1 MSMNISS
8 MSGMVSGCVGMID
21 YEHQRIIRAL
31 QAYGVEPTGDK
42 SMDKAKLQRIQ
53 AAESSKDAKMSN
65 DTKDESKSAKDIAD
79 GATTIQKN
87 EGAEQ
92 LAMLNRMQLGLL

>member
-8 MSGMVSGCVGMID
+8 MSGMISGCVGMID

-79 GATTIQKN
+79 GAATIQKN
-87 EGAEQ
+87 EGVEQ

>member
-1 MSMNISS
+1 MSINISTA
-8 MSGMVSGCVGMID
+8 SGMISGCVGTID

-31 QAYGVEPTGDK
+31 QAYGVQPTGDK

-53 AAESSKDAKMSN
+53 AAESNKDAKMSN

-79 GATTIQKN
+79 GATTIKRD

-92 LAMLNRMQLGLL
+92 IAMLNRMQLGLL